1 MRYSVVTDLCTNEAV
16 RLQSFTILTP
26 MRPQT
31 NIKTVLPIKAYLRKW
46 EAMLERVK
54 VKQNNAYC
62 VLRGFTRWNVR
73 LHHKISKPYFGIML
87 GARLTPFCLTWRR
100 HVGGT
105 LQQHNVVNIGLRL
118 RV

>member
-1 MRYSVVTDLCTNEAV
+1 MAIHYIKWVFCFFYLISCFYYGRFMRYSVVTDLCTNEAV

-62 VLRGFTRWNVR
+62 VLRGFTR
-73 LHHKISKPYFGIML
+73 
-87 GARLTPFCLTWRR
+87 
-100 HVGGT
+100 
-105 LQQHNVVNIGLRL
+105 
-118 RV
+118 